1 VRLSAEEAVEHRT
14 VADRMLLILDMVAA
28 TPGEIGLTELAR
40 RTGLKKA
47 TVHRLAADLVAHKM
61 LERGGYGYRL
71 GLHLFELGQKVPA
84 PRRLRRSALPYM
96 TDLLAATGEV
106 VQLGVLDGTE
116 IVYVEKLAGRH
127 GASAPSIVGS
137 RLPAYCSGLG
147 KAILAFSDDAV
158 VERVLAAPMPARTS
172 ATITDPTRFLA
183 ELRRIRESGVAYDRE
198 EGTAGILCVASAIVV
213 DSYVGRDGHR
223 AVAGLSLTG
232 AAGRMQPTRL
242 TSAVRT
248 AALSIGRSLGFPQL
262 RQSERWSPS

>member
-1 VRLSAEEAVEHRT
+1 MRLSAEEAVEHRT

-28 TPGEIGLTELAR
+28 TPGEVGLTELAR

-71 GLHLFELGQKVPA
+71 GLHLFELGQKVSA

-116 IVYVEKLAGRH
+116 VVYVEKLTGKYRTP
-127 GASAPSIVGS
+127 APSTVGS

-147 KAILAFSDDAV
+147 KAILAFSDEAV
-158 VERVLAAPMPARTS
+158 VEQVLAAPMPARTS
-172 ATITDPTRFLA
+172 TTITDPARFRV
-183 ELRRIRESGVAYDRE
+183 EIEKIRESGVAYDRE

-213 DSYVGRDGHR
+213 DSYHGRDGHR
-223 AVAGLSLTG
+223 AVAGLSIAG
-232 AAGRMQPTRL
+232 AAGRIQPARL
-242 TSAVRT
+242 ASGVRT
-248 AALSIGRSLGFPQL
+248 AALSISRNLGFPQL
-262 RQSERWSPS
+262 R